1 MASAA
6 PASRGLKRI
15 CTGCGTRF
23 YDLEKRPIL
32 CPSCGMEFTGDAKLK
47 TRRTR
52 TIAEETPA
60 RPAEEEEVEKD
71 DIEIAERDSDVVGLE
86 DVEEDNA
93 DDSDEDA
100 DVEADLEELD
110 DLDDGEDLDDEID
123 VEVEDE
129 SDR

>member
-47 TRRTR
+47 VRRTR
-52 TIAEETPA
+52 TIVEEAPA
-60 RPAEEEEVEKD
+60 RPVEEEEVEKD
-71 DIEIAERDSDVVGLE
+71 VEIAERDADVVGLE

-93 DDSDEDA
+93 DGSSDDEA

-110 DLDDGEDLDDEID
+110 ALDDEDLDEEID
-123 VEVEDE
+123 VEVEEE